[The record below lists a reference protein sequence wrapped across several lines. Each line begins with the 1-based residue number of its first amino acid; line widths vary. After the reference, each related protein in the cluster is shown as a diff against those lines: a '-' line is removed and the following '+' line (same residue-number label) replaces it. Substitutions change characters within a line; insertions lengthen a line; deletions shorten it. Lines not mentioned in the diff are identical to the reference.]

1 MVKIKVFEHAHMVL
15 SMIVVKHFF
24 SLITDILGDMCL
36 HICNDFKG
44 NMHINEYINA
54 SI

>member
-24 SLITDILGDMCL
+24 SLITDIMGDMCYIFAMSL
-36 HICNDFKG
+36 KG
-44 NMHINEYINA
+44 LCISMDI
-54 SI
+54 